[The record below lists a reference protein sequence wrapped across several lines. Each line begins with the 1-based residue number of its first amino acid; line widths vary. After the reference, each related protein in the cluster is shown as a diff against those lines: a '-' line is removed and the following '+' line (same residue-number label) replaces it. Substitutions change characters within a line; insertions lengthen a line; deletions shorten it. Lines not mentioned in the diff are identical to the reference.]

1 MQWTSF
7 FTGYFSIEHG
17 FLLLRI
23 FPLSSN
29 NTFSPIY
36 EEMQLNKILNG
47 CTQMTVTVAKH

>member
-7 FTGYFSIEHG
+7 FTGHFSIEHG
-17 FLLLRI
+17 FLLRI
-23 FPLSSN
+23 FLLCSN

-47 CTQMTVTVAKH
+47 CTQMTVTVVKH